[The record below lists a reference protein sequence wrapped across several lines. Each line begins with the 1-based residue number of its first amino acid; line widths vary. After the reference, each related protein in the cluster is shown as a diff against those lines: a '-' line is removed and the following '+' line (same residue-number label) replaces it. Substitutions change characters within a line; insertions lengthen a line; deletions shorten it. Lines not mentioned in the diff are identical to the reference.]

1 MRLIPSNTS
10 NSGYEFNV
18 NSDEAYF
25 VIAQKNT
32 ETLTKEKID
41 ELKNKVN
48 EVKKVISETSDVSV
62 AKSNLEAELVKI
74 EKTLKRQKP
83 SLNTIIM
90 HLEVLDTNLKAI
102 KSNKTAN
109 LKYLQDNAKSLIGIV
124 NSDVLHSLLTSK
136 KLAKL
141 EDLKNKVNSSY
152 NDGEQL
158 AKNIKELQNELNNLE

>member
-1 MRLIPSNTS
+1 MRLIPSSTS
-10 NSGYEFNV
+10 SSGYEFNV

-74 EKTLKRQKP
+74 EKTLK
-83 SLNTIIM
+83 L
-90 HLEVLDTNLKAI
+90 
-102 KSNKTAN
+102 
-109 LKYLQDNAKSLIGIV
+109 
-124 NSDVLHSLLTSK
+124 
-136 KLAKL
+136 
-141 EDLKNKVNSSY
+141 
-152 NDGEQL
+152 
-158 AKNIKELQNELNNLE
+158 